1 MNVYKC
7 KMCGGNL
14 DVQTG
19 SALCKCAYCGTSQT
33 IPAAGNER
41 KTDLFNEANRLR
53 IESEFDQAAA
63 VYAAVADEFP
73 YEAEAYWG
81 RCLCRYGIE
90 YVDEPQTGR
99 KIPTCHRTLAASIL
113 EDGDYLQALR
123 YAHTAARA
131 YYTQEAGRIDAIQRG
146 IFRIVENEAPYDVFI
161 CYKETDESGRRTE
174 DSVLAHDIYDAL
186 TSQGLKVFFARVTL
200 EDKLGQEYE
209 PYIYAALQSARVMLA
224 VFTSAA
230 RLNAAWVKNE
240 WSRYLEMME
249 TDRTKYL
256 VPCYKGIGIP
266 EMPPEFRRLQGQDMS
281 KLGWLQDLTRGV
293 MKLCGKDQR
302 RPQAQ
307 DVSTEDR
314 RIAPPAPSPA
324 GQPAAIPASGSPETP
339 KSKSTFGRTLA
350 TILHI
355 LSVGFTL
362 LMTVSFSLYN
372 NTLLM
377 INMAA
382 ALAAIP
388 FICKRDKKK
397 SVKRILL
404 DVFLCF
410 IAVMVIS
417 VNSSTADTSIGLT
430 ASYTFIVLNILF

>member
-1 MNVYKC
+1 MNVFKC
-7 KMCGGNL
+7 KMCGGDL
-14 DVQTG
+14 DIQTG
-19 SALCKCAYCGTSQT
+19 SALCRCAYCGTVQT

-53 IESEFDQAAA
+53 MESEFDQAAA

-146 IFRIVENEAPYDVFI
+146 IFRIVESETPYDVFI
-161 CYKETDESGRRTE
+161 CYKETYEDGQRTE
-174 DSVLAHDIYDAL
+174 DSVLAHDIHDAL
-186 TSQGLKVFFARVTL
+186 TARGLKVFFARITL

-224 VFTSAA
+224 VFTSKA

-249 TDRTKYL
+249 SDRTKHL
-256 VPCYKGIGIP
+256 VPCYKGIGIS

-302 RPQAQ
+302 QPQTQDAGKKAQ
-307 DVSTEDR
+307 RAAPPPVPVAILPTVTAA
-314 RIAPPAPSPA
+314 IAPDEPPKAT
-324 GQPAAIPASGSPETP
+324 ASFW
-339 KSKSTFGRTLA
+339 KTLV

-355 LSVGFTL
+355 LSVAFTL
-362 LMTVSFSLYN
+362 LMTVAFSPGSS
-372 NTLLM
+372 TLIL
-377 INMAA
+377 ISLAA
-382 ALAAIP
+382 SLAAIP
-388 FICKRDKKK
+388 LIWKRDRKK
-397 SVKRILL
+397 SIKRILL
-404 DVFLCF
+404 DIFLCF
-410 IAVMVIS
+410 VAVLVIS
-417 VNSSTADTSIGLT
+417 VNSSGADPDIGLT
-430 ASYTFIVLNILF
+430 ASYVFVILNILF